1 MIAISFVNDGILRII
16 ISGKIVPIFL
26 LNNKTKIS
34 LLKTSVVTDIA
45 HK

>member
-16 ISGKIVPIFL
+16 ISGKIVLIFL

-34 LLKTSVVTDIA
+34 LLKTSVVMDIA
-45 HK
+45 RK